1 MMSVLGIPELRS
13 LLAVSAFAG
22 VGRAAE
28 ALHLSQPAV
37 TGHLRRLEA
46 EVGAPLIVR
55 RGRTIAL
62 TAVGESLVAD
72 AYRIIAAHDDALDRA
87 RGRIGSDL
95 VVASTNMAGVGTLR
109 TVSRVLAAY
118 APGQRVSV
126 RFHRTVHLEG
136 FARAGTA
143 DVVLGYGRFG
153 ADSVPIGRVELDW
166 FTSAAHPRT
175 DALVAFT
182 APCLVRETLLASPV
196 VRGLDLVRE
205 SIDLTGLLM
214 AVRAGE
220 GMTALP
226 RSHRHEPGL
235 APVPGLA
242 SPGTL
247 QLSAVVSERLPRD
260 ARHALVRELRAAVA
274 ADVL

>member
-1 MMSVLGIPELRS
+1 MSTLGIPELRS

-37 TGHLRRLEA
+37 TGHLRRLER
-46 EVGAPLIVR
+46 EIGTPLLVR

-87 RGRIGSDL
+87 RGRIDADL
-95 VVASTNMAGVGTLR
+95 VVASTNMAGVSTLR
-109 TVSRVLAAY
+109 TVSRALAAHT
-118 APGQRVSV
+118 PEQRLSV
-126 RFHRTVHLEG
+126 RFHRTAHLEE
-136 FARAGTA
+136 FARTRAA

-153 ADSVPIGRVELDW
+153 TDSVSIGRVALDW
-166 FTSAAHPRT
+166 FTSATQPRT

-182 APCLVRETLLASPV
+182 APCLVRETLLGSPV
-196 VRGLDLVRE
+196 ARGLDLVRE

-226 RSHRHEPGL
+226 RSHRREPGL
-235 APVPGLA
+235 APVTEFA

-247 QLSAVVSERLPRD
+247 QLSAVFSERIPRNV
-260 ARHALVRELRAAVA
+260 RHELIRDLRASIA
-274 ADVL
+274 ADVA

>member
-1 MMSVLGIPELRS
+1 MSTLGIPELRS

-37 TGHLRRLEA
+37 TGHLRRLER
-46 EVGAPLIVR
+46 EIGTPLLVR

-87 RGRIGSDL
+87 RGRIDADL

-109 TVSRVLAAY
+109 TVSRVLAAH
-118 APGQRVSV
+118 APEQRLSM
-126 RFHRTVHLEG
+126 RFHRTVHLEK
-136 FARAGTA
+136 FARARTA

-153 ADSVPIGRVELDW
+153 ADSVSIGRVALDW
-166 FTSAAHPRT
+166 FTSATQPRT

-182 APCLVRETLLASPV
+182 APCLVRETLLGSPV
-196 VRGLDLVRE
+196 ARGLDLVRE

-226 RSHRHEPGL
+226 RSHRGEPGL
-235 APVPGLA
+235 APVPGFA

-247 QLSAVVSERLPRD
+247 QLSAVFSERIPRD
-260 ARHALVRELRAAVA
+260 VRHELIRDLRASLA
-274 ADVL
+274 ADVA

>member
-1 MMSVLGIPELRS
+1 MSALGIPELRS

-37 TGHLRRLEA
+37 TGHVRRLEA
-46 EVGAPLIVR
+46 EIGAPLIFR
-55 RGRTIAL
+55 QGRTIAL

-109 TVSRVLAAY
+109 TVSRVLAAH

-126 RFHRTVHLEG
+126 RFHRTVHLEE
-136 FARAGTA
+136 FARTRTA

-166 FTSAAHPRT
+166 FTSAVHPRT
-175 DALVAFT
+175 DALVTFT

-196 VRGLDLVRE
+196 ARGRDLVRE

-235 APVPGLA
+235 TPVAGLA

-247 QLSAVVSERLPRD
+247 QLSAVFSDRLSRE
-260 ARHALVRELRAAVA
+260 ARHELIREMRTAVA
-274 ADVL
+274 VDAA